1 MDQALVSLLAAS
13 LAFVGMHFALSHP
26 LRGPLVGALGE
37 NGFRALY
44 SLVALA
50 TFVWAAMAFRA
61 VGPGGVPLWN
71 GSGDALWAI
80 ATVIMLI
87 ASVLLAGSFQRN
99 PALPDPRAAAHAAGL
114 GRFGRHQHPQRHDRQ
129 KIPHDKELKDQ
140 EAEQPRQQLPVRQ
153 FMLPIEQQHRQE
165 GAQLGGKGGHQ
176 RHGDEHRRRR
186 PAQTHVM
193 IAVGPAGDDG
203 DDLARGMGLRLCHG
217 GGHERMVGLGQMKLH
232 HQSPDAP
239 PPPKLPPPEKPP
251 PPQPPPLP
259 QPEPPEPDP
268 QPDPSPGP
276 QMTTG
281 ALPPRR

>member
-80 ATVIMLI
+80 ATVIMLL

-99 PALPDPRAAAHAAGL
+99 PALPDPRAAAHAALAPHGVFHVTRHPMMWSIALWAATHILLSPTPRQIILAGAIGL
-114 GRFGRHQHPQRHDRQ
+114 LALLGAHLQDRKKESQMGDAWTGWEERTSYWPRFGGLAR
-129 KIPHDKELKDQ
+129 
-140 EAEQPRQQLPVRQ
+140 A
-153 FMLPIEQQHRQE
+153 
-165 GAQLGGKGGHQ
+165 GAIAWIGGFIIWLAATYAHIHANG
-176 RHGDEHRRRR
+176 
-186 PAQTHVM
+186 
-193 IAVGPAGDDG
+193 IPAG
-203 DDLARGMGLRLCHG
+203 LWRRL
-217 GGHERMVGLGQMKLH
+217 
-232 HQSPDAP
+232 
-239 PPPKLPPPEKPP
+239 
-251 PPQPPPLP
+251 
-259 QPEPPEPDP
+259 
-268 QPDPSPGP
+268 
-276 QMTTG
+276 
-281 ALPPRR
+281 